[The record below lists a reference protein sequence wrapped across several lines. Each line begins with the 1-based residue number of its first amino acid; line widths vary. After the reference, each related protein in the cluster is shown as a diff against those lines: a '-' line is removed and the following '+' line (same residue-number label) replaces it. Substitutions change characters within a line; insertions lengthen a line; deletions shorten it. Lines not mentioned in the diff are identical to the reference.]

1 MHKQTKAKEYLS
13 RKLLKIRAYQEA
25 MVMVMVVMGVVVMV
39 LMVLMVLMVKT
50 KAKECLPELE
60 NIRDHS

>member
-13 RKLLKIRAYQEA
+13 RKLLEIRAYQEA
-25 MVMVMVVMGVVVMV
+25 MVVMGVVV
-39 LMVLMVLMVKT
+39 MVLMVLMVKT

>member
-13 RKLLKIRAYQEA
+13 RKLLEIRAYQEA

-39 LMVLMVLMVKT
+39 LMVLMVKT
-50 KAKECLPELE
+50 KAKERLPELE

>member
-13 RKLLKIRAYQEA
+13 RKLLEIRAYQEA

-39 LMVLMVLMVKT
+39 LMVKT

>member
-39 LMVLMVLMVKT
+39 LMVLMVKT